1 MLNIENVSVTYPD
14 GDYTVTALDGANLNV
29 PAGSF
34 TGILGASGSGKSTL
48 LAVAAGLTVPDEGSV
63 TVAGYRLDNADEA
76 TRTQIRRDNI
86 GLVFQTP
93 GLIKSLK
100 VIDQLLLTDHIRRQQ
115 MRPEKAHELLEF
127 VGLSGMEN
135 RPITALSGGQRQRVG
150 IARALMGDPGLILA
164 DEPTSALDHE
174 SAQVVME
181 LLQKIVRE
189 RSVACVMVTHDRDL
203 TSYMEDILELG
214 SHAMSPSPSL
224 R

>member
-189 RSVACVMVTHDRDL
+189 RNVACVMVTHDRDL
-203 TSYMEDILELG
+203 TSYMDDILELG